1 MLLIILLT
9 GLFLVHVGLS
19 LVCILLGVVMVVVR
33 LGFRVIRDLLLVLL
47 EGAGDWWAAV
57 T

>member
-9 GLFLVHVGLS
+9 GLFLIDVGLS
-19 LVCILLGVVMVVVR
+19 LVWILLGVVMVVVR
-33 LGFRVIRDLLLVLL
+33 LGFRIVRDLLLVLL